1 MKTTIA
7 VIGGTGKAGQYL
19 VKQLLLQGYHL
30 RLLLRNPN
38 KYHLRHP
45 AIQLIKGD
53 VLDPIALSQLIP
65 GCDAVISTLG
75 SRLPP
80 IFSSATQGIIN
91 TMQTY
96 GLQRY
101 IVITGLSIDVPGDD
115 KSEWYRQ
122 ASTYMRN
129 SYPDIIADKQR
140 EYEQLT
146 QSTLDWTLARI
157 PLLEQTTGTGA
168 YLANLHDC
176 PAPRI
181 SASDLAVFL
190 VSQLGDNTYVG
201 KAPFVASVDASEK
214 A

>member
-19 VKQLLLQGYHL
+19 VNQLLLQGFHL
-30 RLLLRNPN
+30 RLLLRNPD
-38 KYHLRHP
+38 KYHLHHP

-53 VLDPIALSQLIP
+53 VLDPMALSQLIP

-75 SRLPP
+75 SGHPP
-80 IFSSATQGIIN
+80 IFSSATHGIIN
-91 TMQTY
+91 TMQAY

-115 KSEWYRQ
+115 KSEWCRQ

-129 SYPDIIADKQR
+129 SFPDIIADKQR
-140 EYEQLT
+140 EHELLT
-146 QSTLDWTLARI
+146 QSTLDWTLVRI
-157 PLLEQTTGTGA
+157 PLLEQTTSTGA
-168 YLANLHDC
+168 YQANLHDC
-176 PAPRI
+176 PAPQV
-181 SASDLAVFL
+181 SASDLAFFL
-190 VSQLGDNTYVG
+190 VSQLTDNTYIR
-201 KAPFVASVDASEK
+201 KAPFVASVEAPKK